1 MRILSWNVAL
11 TTKLLR
17 LAGGL
22 YSTRKNSSQQIFKV
36 IDYHNPDIICLQEVQ
51 SYSYNYLSSLLKTK
65 YIHSRYNSETGLL
78 TASKTPLTQEESV
91 LFPKNNFT
99 TCCNIRTGIMYT
111 FSPTFNKYIVNVHLP
126 LRKTEND
133 AVLNQLKDC
142 VNSLNGEILL
152 TGDFNINLPDLFN
165 LLNTLNIE
173 KSPVPKTTFDR
184 LVKYQL
190 DYMFYITE
198 NSRIPLEYNVIQTF
212 ESDHYPILYSFSKN
226 KEH

>member
-65 YIHSRYNSETGLL
+65 YIHFCYEPETGLL
-78 TASKTPLTQEESV
+78 TASKTPLTQEESIV
-91 LFPKNNFT
+91 FPKNNFT

-111 FSPTFNKYIVNVHLP
+111 FSHTFNKYIINVHLP

-152 TGDFNINLPDLFN
+152 TGDFNINHPDLFN

-190 DYMFYITE
+190 DYMFYITK
-198 NSRIPLEYNVIQTF
+198 NSRIPLEYNVIHSF
-212 ESDHYPILYSFSKN
+212 ESDHYPIIYSFSKN

>member
-36 IDYHNPDIICLQEVQ
+36 IDHYNPDIICLQEVQ
-51 SYSYNYLSSLLKTK
+51 SYSYNYFYSLLQKK
-65 YIHSRYNSETGLL
+65 YIHSCYNSETGLL
-78 TASKTPLTQEESV
+78 TASKTPLIQEESIV
-91 LFPKNNFT
+91 FPKNNFT

-111 FSPTFNKYIVNVHLP
+111 FSPTFNKYIINVHLP
-126 LRKTEND
+126 LRSSENNSI
-133 AVLNQLKDC
+133 LGKLKECID
-142 VNSLNGEILL
+142 SLEGEILL
-152 TGDFNINLPDLFN
+152 SGDFNVDYPDLFN
-165 LLNTLNIE
+165 VLNTLNIE
-173 KSPVPKTTFDR
+173 KSPVHKITFDR

-198 NSRIPLEYNVIQTF
+198 NSRLPLEYNVIQTY